1 MLGWEHTREAIERVL
16 PKVAAVTEP
25 LGGVMV
31 GRSAIALQLEHR
43 ASFDVDVL
51 MLNDF
56 DSQQVAGRLAA
67 AADSYTEGQVTA
79 GVFVGMVDGVKV
91 EVWKTSEWQV
101 PVASGPVVLG
111 MPLASLSDMFAL
123 KLRNVT
129 SRPFIRDYYDIAVLM
144 DRVMPLEDGIR
155 AYAHRFGRFLI
166 YDDLSDLVSALAM
179 PLDHLI
185 PDPLYAD
192 DADAVI
198 QSVHLATA
206 RAIRWLTDGNGT
218 EQTGTPPRSPRLPR

>member
-1 MLGWEHTREAIERVL
+1 MGWEHTREAIERVL

-31 GRSAIALQLEHR
+31 GGSAIALQLEHR

-56 DSQQVAGRLAA
+56 DSQQVAGCLAA

-79 GVFVGMVDGVKV
+79 GVFDGVKV

-144 DRVMPLEDGIR
+144 DRVMPLEDDIR
-155 AYAHRFGRFLI
+155 AYAQRFGRFLI

-192 DADAVI
+192 DAVI